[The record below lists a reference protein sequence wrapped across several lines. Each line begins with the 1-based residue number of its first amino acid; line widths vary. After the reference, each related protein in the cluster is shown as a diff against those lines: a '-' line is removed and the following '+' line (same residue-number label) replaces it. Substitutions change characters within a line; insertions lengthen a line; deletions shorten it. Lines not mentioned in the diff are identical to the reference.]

1 MELGEAL
8 EGVLLL
14 IPWLIGIKHP
24 KKKILCHT
32 NTVILQTIAII
43 IDIVSTY
50 LKKKQIGEIR
60 YPIRKNSMVKG
71 WQNFEIAE

>member
-50 LKKKQIGEIR
+50 LKKINR
-60 YPIRKNSMVKG
+60 
-71 WQNFEIAE
+71 